1 MHWDEGYDRRY
12 TPAPDVQNP
21 CHSAPNERA
30 VTAMRT
36 VLTALLTLL
45 ILGVGGFT
53 LICVLLYFG
62 QHSSIFLPR
71 PNDPQLRQRYSA
83 QRIEIPTAD
92 ATLEGWWIENPQAT
106 TSAVV
111 LYFGGNAEDVLY
123 TASAASSIDARAVVV
138 VNYRGYGGSTGEPSQ
153 QALYD
158 DGLAIFDYARK
169 RGVPA
174 EQIVVMGRSLGS
186 GVASMLAGAR
196 PVRAAILITPF
207 DSLASVA
214 AAHYPFLP
222 VRLLLRH
229 PFPSID
235 WAQRTR
241 APALFLAAERDLVVP
256 AAHARRLFEAWAG
269 EKQFHVL
276 SQTGHNDIEMHP
288 DYYRLIDEFLAT
300 AFVQSRR
307 SVKRTARRRSSC
319 ERGVRAVS
327 QCLRHRS

>member
-1 MHWDEGYDRRY
+1 M
-12 TPAPDVQNP
+12 
-21 CHSAPNERA
+21 
-30 VTAMRT
+30 
-36 VLTALLTLL
+36 LTSLLILL

-53 LICVLLYFG
+53 LICAVLYFG
-62 QHSSIFLPR
+62 QERSIFFPR

-83 QRIEIPTAD
+83 QRIEIPAAD

-106 TSAVV
+106 MPAVV

-123 TASAASSIDARAVVV
+123 TASAASSIDARVVVV
-138 VNYRGYGGSTGEPSQ
+138 VNYRGYGGRTGEPSQ
-153 QALYD
+153 QALYE
-158 DGLAIFDYARK
+158 DGLAIFDYVRA

-235 WAQRTR
+235 WAQRAH
-241 APALFLAAERDLVVP
+241 APALFLAAEHDVVVP
-256 AAHARRLFEAWAG
+256 VAHARKLFEAWAG

-276 SQTGHNDIEMHP
+276 PQTGHNDIEQHP
-288 DYYRLIDEFLAT
+288 DYYRLIDEFLA
-300 AFVQSRR
+300 A
-307 SVKRTARRRSSC
+307 
-319 ERGVRAVS
+319 AVA
-327 QCLRHRS
+327 Q